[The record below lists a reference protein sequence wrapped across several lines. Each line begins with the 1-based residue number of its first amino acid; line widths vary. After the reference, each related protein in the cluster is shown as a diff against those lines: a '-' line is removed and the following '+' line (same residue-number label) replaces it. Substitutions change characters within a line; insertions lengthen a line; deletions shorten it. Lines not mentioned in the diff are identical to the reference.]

1 MLLWLLQFGQY
12 LPEAACGL
20 YLSERVLGARAL
32 CRLLLLQLFNQLD
45 IKISEEAA
53 GGCAGTCSSAREL
66 GITVKVGMAQ
76 SAEADTMSA
85 GDMCG
90 PFNRLVLPNN
100 MVVCAD
106 ALAGPLTAATASQD

>member
-1 MLLWLLQFGQY
+1 MSHVSACSSMLLCLLQFGQY

-53 GGCAGTCSSAREL
+53 GGRAGTRSTAHKL
-66 GITVKVGMAQ
+66 GV
-76 SAEADTMSA
+76 
-85 GDMCG
+85 
-90 PFNRLVLPNN
+90 
-100 MVVCAD
+100 
-106 ALAGPLTAATASQD
+106 ASQVCVMQVPSLT